1 MRAFHTAARARWW
14 YARAVVDRALG
25 GAIVAD
31 DLTGAM
37 DSGVQ
42 MRGAVPVVVEVN
54 PDKGASA
61 VPAATT
67 LVINTQ
73 TRGLAAPAAAARV
86 RAACARLREE
96 GRTAWFKK
104 LDSTLR
110 GNVGAELAALQE
122 ALAPC
127 TILCTPALPAQGRT
141 VVAGELLVHGQ
152 PVMLTPY
159 RDEIVPAAGSAV
171 LDVVRRQWPTCRAVG
186 LAAPAVAAG
195 LADAVRA
202 GADLIVADAASD
214 AHLRQ
219 LAVAGRRLP
228 RSGRRLLWAGSAALL
243 RVLAPAATAA
253 AAQHGGGVGAGGSRE
268 WSAAAPLLLVA
279 GSRRTLA
286 QEQLGVALSAARPPL
301 GVCLQA
307 PAAGGGGPL
316 WHLSGGGGRG
326 VTERAAAVARAA
338 RTLAAG
344 GDLFVWSAPPARA
357 AERSSEAV
365 SLALAEFTRE
375 VLARSTG
382 RPRSLL
388 LVGGDTAYA
397 CLRRLGIGAV
407 ALAGE
412 AEPYVP
418 WGRVVAGPWAGTA
431 VISKAGGFG
440 DPGTLQR
447 IRSRLLSP
455 AAQSRGSLPA
465 GSPGAPLPGC
475 SPGSP

>member
-1 MRAFHTAARARWW
+1 MLPF
-14 YARAVVDRALG
+14 VVDRAVG

-42 MRGAVPVVVEVN
+42 LPGAVPVVVEVS
-54 PDKGASA
+54 PDAGAAGA

-73 TRGLAAPAAAARV
+73 SRGLAASAAAARV
-86 RAACARLREE
+86 RAACDRLCRE
-96 GRTAWFKK
+96 RRPPWFKK

-110 GNVGAELAALQE
+110 GNVGAELAALH
-122 ALAPC
+122 ATLAPC

-141 VVAGELLVHGQ
+141 VVAGELLVQGQ
-152 PVMLTPY
+152 PVMDTPY
-159 RDEIVPAAGSAV
+159 RDEIVAAAGSAV
-171 LDVVRRQWPTCRAVG
+171 LDIVRRQWPTCRAVR
-186 LAAPAVAAG
+186 LAAPAAAAR

-202 GADLIVADAASD
+202 GAELVVADAASD

-219 LAVAGRRLP
+219 LGAAAGRLP
-228 RSGRRLLWAGSAALL
+228 RTGRRLLWAGSAALL
-243 RVLAPAATAA
+243 RALAPGAA
-253 AAQHGGGVGAGGSRE
+253 ADRRSADAGGSRE

-286 QEQLGVALSAARPPL
+286 QAQLQAALAAARRSL

-307 PAAGGGGPL
+307 PAAGGGAPL
-316 WHLSGGGGRG
+316 WNLAGGAGSGLA
-326 VTERAAAVARAA
+326 ERAAAVARAT

-344 GDLFVWSAPPARA
+344 GDLFVWAAPPASA
-357 AERSSEAV
+357 AARNSAAV
-365 SLALAEFTRE
+365 SLALAEFARE
-375 VLARSTG
+375 VLERSTA

-418 WGRVVAGPWAGTA
+418 WGRALGGPWAGSA

-447 IRSRLLSP
+447 IRCRLL
-455 AAQSRGSLPA
+455 RPA
-465 GSPGAPLPGC
+465 G
-475 SPGSP
+475 

>member
-1 MRAFHTAARARWW
+1 MG
-14 YARAVVDRALG
+14 DRAAG

-42 MRGAVPVVVEVN
+42 LLGAHPVVVQVS
-54 PDKGASA
+54 PDTAAARA

-73 TRGLAAPAAAARV
+73 SRGVAAAAAAARV

-96 GRTAWFKK
+96 SRTAWFKK

-110 GNVGAELAALQE
+110 GNVGAELAALHA

-141 VVAGELLVHGQ
+141 VVAGELLVQGQ
-152 PVMLTPY
+152 PVLSTPY
-159 RDEIVPAAGSAV
+159 RDEIVAAAGSAV
-171 LDVVRRQWPTCRAVG
+171 LDIVRRQWPTCRAVR
-186 LAAPAVAAG
+186 LAAPAAAAR

-202 GADLIVADAASD
+202 GAELVVADAASD

-219 LAVAGRRLP
+219 LVAAGRVVS

-243 RVLAPAATAA
+243 RALAPTARAATASTA
-253 AAQHGGGVGAGGSRE
+253 VPWPPAE
-268 WSAAAPLLLVA
+268 A
-279 GSRRTLA
+279 GSGRRPRRCCWSRA
-286 QEQLGVALSAARPPL
+286 RAARSPRRNCKPRWRRRGRSL

-316 WHLSGGGGRG
+316 WNLTGGAGSGLA
-326 VTERAAAVARAA
+326 ERSAAVARAA
-338 RTLAAG
+338 RTLAG
-344 GDLFVWSAPPARA
+344 GDDLFVWAAPPASA
-357 AERSSEAV
+357 AERSSDAV
-365 SLALAEFTRE
+365 SLALAEFAGE
-375 VLARSTG
+375 VLERSTG

-418 WGRVVAGPWAGTA
+418 WGRAVGGRWAGSA

-455 AAQSRGSLPA
+455 AA
-465 GSPGAPLPGC
+465 
-475 SPGSP
+475 

>member
-1 MRAFHTAARARWW
+1 MQD
-14 YARAVVDRALG
+14 RAVG

-42 MRGAVPVVVEVN
+42 LLAAAPVVVEVS
-54 PDKGASA
+54 PDAGAA
-61 VPAATT
+61 GALPAATT

-73 TRGLAAPAAAARV
+73 SRGGAATAAAARV

-96 GRTAWFKK
+96 NRTAWFKK

-110 GNVGAELAALQE
+110 GNVGAELAALHA

-127 TILCTPALPAQGRT
+127 TILCTPALPAQSRT

-152 PVMLTPY
+152 PVMSTPY
-159 RDEIVPAAGSAV
+159 RDEIVAAAGSAV
-171 LDVVRRQWPTCRAVG
+171 LDIVRRQWPTCRAVP
-186 LAAPAVAAG
+186 LAAPAAAARI
-195 LADAVRA
+195 ADAVRA
-202 GADLIVADAASD
+202 GAELIVADADSD

-219 LAVAGRRLP
+219 LVAAGRRLS

-243 RVLAPAATAA
+243 HALAATAPAA
-253 AAQHGGGVGAGGSRE
+253 GGRQE

-279 GSRRTLA
+279 GSRRALA
-286 QEQLGVALSAARPPL
+286 QAQLRAALAAARRPL

-307 PAAGGGGPL
+307 PAAGGEEPL
-316 WHLSGGGGRG
+316 WNIAGGAANGLAA
-326 VTERAAAVARAA
+326 RAAAVARAA

-344 GDLFVWSAPPARA
+344 GDLCVWSAPPAGA
-357 AERSSEAV
+357 AARSSEAV
-365 SLALAEFTRE
+365 SLALAEFARE
-375 VLARSTG
+375 VLERSTG

-397 CLRRLGIGAV
+397 CVRRLGIGAV

-418 WGRVVAGPWAGTA
+418 WGRAVGGRWAGTA

-447 IRSRLLSP
+447 ILSRLLS
-455 AAQSRGSLPA
+455 AAG
-465 GSPGAPLPGC
+465 
-475 SPGSP
+475 

>member
-1 MRAFHTAARARWW
+1 M
-14 YARAVVDRALG
+14 
-25 GAIVAD
+25 AD

-42 MRGAVPVVVEVN
+42 LLGAHPVAVQVSSAAGTARAVPT
-54 PDKGASA
+54 G
-61 VPAATT
+61 TT

-73 TRGLAAPAAAARV
+73 SRGVAASAAAARV
-86 RAACARLREE
+86 RAACARLREQN
-96 GRTAWFKK
+96 RTAWFKK

-110 GNVGAELAALQE
+110 GNVGAELATLYT
-122 ALAPC
+122 ALAPG

-141 VVAGELLVHGQ
+141 VVAGELLVQGQ
-152 PVMLTPY
+152 PVMDTPY
-159 RDEIVPAAGSAV
+159 RDEIVTAAGSAV
-171 LDVVRRQWPTCRAVG
+171 LDIVRRQWPTCRAVR
-186 LAAPAVAAG
+186 LAAPAAAARLG
-195 LADAVRA
+195 DAVRA
-202 GADLIVADAASD
+202 GAELVVADAASD

-219 LAVAGRRLP
+219 LVAAGRRLA
-228 RSGRRLLWAGSAALL
+228 RSGPRLLWAGSAALL
-243 RVLAPAATAA
+243 RALAPAATAA
-253 AAQHGGGVGAGGSRE
+253 RGSADAGGSGE

-286 QEQLGVALSAARPPL
+286 QAQLQAALGVARRPL

-307 PAAGGGGPL
+307 PAARGGAPL
-316 WHLSGGGGRG
+316 WNIGGAGSGLA
-326 VTERAAAVARAA
+326 ERPAAVARAV
-338 RTLAAG
+338 RTLADG
-344 GDLFVWSAPPARA
+344 DDLFVWAAPPASG

-365 SLALAEFTRE
+365 SLALAEFAGE
-375 VLARSTG
+375 VLERSTG

-418 WGRVVAGPWAGTA
+418 WGRALGGRWAGSA

-447 IRSRLLSP
+447 IRSRLLS
-455 AAQSRGSLPA
+455 AAVWSRESLPA
-465 GSPGAPLPGC
+465 G
-475 SPGSP
+475 

>member
-1 MRAFHTAARARWW
+1 M
-14 YARAVVDRALG
+14 G

-42 MRGAVPVVVEVN
+42 LLGAHPVVVQVSADAGTA
-54 PDKGASA
+54 PA
-61 VPAATT
+61 VPASTT

-73 TRGLAAPAAAARV
+73 SRGIGADAAAARV
-86 RAACARLREE
+86 GAACGHLREA
-96 GRTAWFKK
+96 GRAAWFKK

-110 GNVGAELAALQE
+110 GNLGAELAAMHA

-127 TILCTPALPAQGRT
+127 AILCTPALPAQGRT
-141 VVAGELLVHGQ
+141 VVAGELRVHGQ
-152 PVMLTPY
+152 PVMSTPY
-159 RDEIVPAAGSAV
+159 RDEIVPGSGAAAGSAV
-171 LDVVRRQWPTCRAVG
+171 LDVVRRQWPACRGAR
-186 LAAPAVAAG
+186 LAAPAAAAP
-195 LADAVRA
+195 LAAALHA

-219 LAVAGRRLP
+219 LVAAGRRAA

-243 RVLAPAATAA
+243 RALAPTATAA
-253 AAQHGGGVGAGGSRE
+253 TTAAAPPAGAVAGAGSRE

-286 QEQLGVALSAARPPL
+286 QAQLRAALTAPRPPL

-307 PAAGGGGPL
+307 PAAGAGKPL
-316 WHLSGGGGRG
+316 WNVTGGAGSG
-326 VTERAAAVARAA
+326 VAERAVAVARAA

-344 GDLFVWSAPPARA
+344 GDLLVWAAPPAGA
-357 AERSSEAV
+357 AARSSEAV
-365 SLALAEFTRE
+365 SLALAEFAQA
-375 VLARSTG
+375 VLEGSAG

-388 LVGGDTAYA
+388 LVGGDTACA

-418 WGRVVAGPWAGTA
+418 WGRAVGGPWAGTA

-455 AAQSRGSLPA
+455 AG
-465 GSPGAPLPGC
+465 
-475 SPGSP
+475 

>member
-1 MRAFHTAARARWW
+1 MA
-14 YARAVVDRALG
+14 DRAAG

-42 MRGAVPVVVEVN
+42 LLGAHPVVVQVS
-54 PDKGASA
+54 PDTAAACA

-67 LVINTQ
+67 LVVNTQ
-73 TRGLAAPAAAARV
+73 SRGVAAPAAAARV
-86 RAACARLREE
+86 GAACARLREE
-96 GRTAWFKK
+96 SRTAWFKK

-110 GNVGAELAALQE
+110 GNVGAELAALHA
-122 ALAPC
+122 ALAPAA
-127 TILCTPALPAQGRT
+127 ILCTPALPAQGRT
-141 VVAGELLVHGQ
+141 VVAGELLVQGQ
-152 PVMLTPY
+152 PVMDTPY
-159 RDEIVPAAGSAV
+159 RDEIVAAAGSAV
-171 LDVVRRQWPTCRAVG
+171 LDIVRRQWTACRAVR
-186 LAAPAVAAG
+186 LAAPAAPAR

-202 GADLIVADAASD
+202 GAELVVADAASD

-219 LAVAGRRLP
+219 LVAAGRRLA

-243 RVLAPAATAA
+243 RALAPAAVAA
-253 AAQHGGGVGAGGSRE
+253 GGAVGAGGSRE
-268 WSAAAPLLLVA
+268 WPAAAPLLLVA

-286 QEQLGVALSAARPPL
+286 QAQVQAALAAARRPL
-301 GVCLQA
+301 EVCLQA
-307 PAAGGGGPL
+307 PAAGGGGPRWNL
-316 WHLSGGGGRG
+316 TSGAGSA
-326 VTERAAAVARAA
+326 VAERAAAVARAA

-344 GDLFVWSAPPARA
+344 GDLFVCSAPPAGA
-357 AERSSEAV
+357 AVRSSDAV
-365 SLALAEFTRE
+365 SLSLAEFAGE
-375 VLARSTG
+375 VLERSTG

-418 WGRVVAGPWAGTA
+418 WGRAVGGRWAGSA

-455 AAQSRGSLPA
+455 AA
-465 GSPGAPLPGC
+465 
-475 SPGSP
+475 

>member
-1 MRAFHTAARARWW
+1 M
-14 YARAVVDRALG
+14 G

-42 MRGAVPVVVEVN
+42 LLGAVPVVVEVS
-54 PDKGASA
+54 PDAGAARA

-73 TRGLAAPAAAARV
+73 SRGVAASAAAARV

-96 GRTAWFKK
+96 RRTAWFKK

-110 GNVGAELAALQE
+110 GNVGAELAALHAAQ
-122 ALAPC
+122 APAAV
-127 TILCTPALPAQGRT
+127 LCTPALPAQGRT
-141 VVAGELLVHGQ
+141 VVAGELLVQGR
-152 PVMLTPY
+152 PVMSTPY
-159 RDEIVPAAGSAV
+159 RDEIVAAAGSAV
-171 LDVVRRQWPTCRAVG
+171 LDIVRRQWPTCRALR
-186 LAAPAVAAG
+186 LAAPAAPARLAA
-195 LADAVRA
+195 AVRA
-202 GADLIVADAASD
+202 GAELIVADAASD

-219 LAVAGRRLP
+219 LVAAGRRLSRP
-228 RSGRRLLWAGSAALL
+228 GRRLLWAGSAALL
-243 RVLAPAATAA
+243 RALAPAAAVA
-253 AAQHGGGVGAGGSRE
+253 GGGSRE
-268 WSAAAPLLLVA
+268 WSAGTPLLLVA

-286 QEQLGVALSAARPPL
+286 QAQVQAALAAGARSL

-307 PAAGGGGPL
+307 PADGGGAPLWNIAGGTG
-316 WHLSGGGGRG
+316 SGLG
-326 VTERAAAVARAA
+326 ERAAAVARAA
-338 RTLAAG
+338 RALASG
-344 GDLFVWSAPPARA
+344 GDLFVWAAPPAGT
-357 AERSSEAV
+357 AERSSAAV
-365 SLALAEFTRE
+365 SLALAEFAHE
-375 VLARSTG
+375 VLERSAG

-418 WGRVVAGPWAGTA
+418 WGRAVAGPWAGTA

-440 DPGTLQR
+440 EPGTLQR

-455 AAQSRGSLPA
+455 CG
-465 GSPGAPLPGC
+465 
-475 SPGSP
+475 